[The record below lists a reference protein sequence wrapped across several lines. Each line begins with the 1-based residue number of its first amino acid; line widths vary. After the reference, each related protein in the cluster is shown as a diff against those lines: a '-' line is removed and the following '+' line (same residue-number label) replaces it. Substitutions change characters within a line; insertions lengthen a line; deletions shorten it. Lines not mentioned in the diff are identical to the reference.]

1 MYKMVVLDLDGTLL
15 NDKKQ
20 ISRRNAEVIKK
31 VHKEKGV
38 LFVIAT
44 GRDMNYAIK
53 VVGELKDTI
62 NQYMIASNGAV
73 IKDNIKDEYIL
84 KNYFDEIDAIK
95 IIESSRKRHLGVLIY
110 THDEKLTEG
119 KEQSKINR
127 EAKLLKDLKKYYLEN
142 EISTTLMVTLY
153 GSQNDLKGMK
163 KEIELEFNE
172 LETTDICDFLFDMG
186 KEVYQTKYI
195 DVMRKGSSKSKAIK
209 ILADHLHID
218 KEEIIVMGD
227 GANDFPMFE
236 MSGYKV
242 AMENGNE
249 MLKEKADYITTTNN
263 QDGVAKAL
271 EEIFYKGEN
280 KA

>member
-53 VVGELKDTI
+53 VVRELKDTI

-195 DVMRKGSSKSKAIK
+195 DVMRKGSSKSNAIK
-209 ILADHLHID
+209 ILADYLHID
-218 KEEIIVMGD
+218 KEEIVVMGD

>member
-53 VVGELKDTI
+53 VIGELKDTI

-95 IIESSRKRHLGVLIY
+95 IIESSRKRHLEVLIY

-119 KEQSKINR
+119 KEQSKVNR

-153 GSQNDLKGMK
+153 GSQNDLKRMK

-195 DVMRKGSSKSKAIK
+195 DVMRKGSSKSNAIK
-209 ILADHLHID
+209 ILADYLHID
-218 KEEIIVMGD
+218 KEEIVVMGD

>member
-172 LETTDICDFLFDMG
+172 LETTDICDFFFDLG

-195 DVMRKGSSKSKAIK
+195 DVMRKGSSKSNAIK
-209 ILADHLHID
+209 ILADYLHID
-218 KEEIIVMGD
+218 KEEIVVMGD